1 MKKRYI
7 LFVLLAYLLLTACG
21 EHTTV
26 ENTVPST
33 SQETEPQEA
42 ISAADVDAQNKY
54 ALFSAI
60 SFQES
65 DSFYCGSSMLGDNL
79 YYYDKETGIS
89 GILCADPSCTHDS
102 SSCGAYVKSGATMFL
117 YNGQRY
123 WITNDVDTDGY
134 DYILWQGD
142 IGGTNQK
149 KVKAISFENIILPYQ
164 PQQYAIH
171 RGSLYFLGTAD
182 IVSGVSTGTHLTLMG
197 SPLNDST
204 EFMSLFDQTYNA
216 YVKAAVRYVGNH
228 AFLLVQTWTE
238 AITNPPVDLVVYQI
252 DLSSGE
258 IETVYEESGGTCCD
272 GFWVTEQEE
281 IYLAAQYTVCIVE
294 DGALVTVADFKHTAD
309 VTNLMDGIA
318 VTTYLENDKRCIEVL
333 DFAGNTLYD
342 GEMFPVGISEMKGNP
357 NDYRTYSLILVG
369 GDSDKLI
376 IELAKFSEGESY
388 VLLLDL
394 NNNLEPTLLWKAE

>member
-1 MKKRYI
+1 MKRHYI
-7 LFVLLAYLLLTACG
+7 LFVLLACLLLTACG
-21 EHTTV
+21 ERAPV

-102 SSCGAYVKSGATMFL
+102 SSCGAYIKSGATMFL
-117 YNGQRY
+117 YGGQRY
-123 WITNDVDTDGY
+123 WITNDVNTDGY
-134 DYILWQGD
+134 DHILWQGN
-142 IGGTNQK
+142 IAGTDQK
-149 KVKAISFENIILPYQ
+149 KVKTIRFEDIILTYQ

-171 RGSLYFLGTAD
+171 RGNLYFLGTAD
-182 IVSGVSTGTHLTLMG
+182 TVSGVNTGLRLTLMG
-197 SPLNDST
+197 SPLDDSE
-204 EFMSLFDQTYNA
+204 EFTALFDQTYNA
-216 YVKAAVRYVGNH
+216 YVNPSVRYVGNY

-238 AITNPPVDLVVYQI
+238 TGSVDLTIYKI
-252 DLSSGE
+252 SLNSGE
-258 IETVYEESGGTCCD
+258 METVYEELGGVSCG
-272 GFWVTEQEE
+272 GFWVTEQDE
-281 IYLAAQYTVCIVE
+281 IYLAAQYSVCKVE
-294 DGALVTVADFKHTAD
+294 DGALVTVADFEHTED

-318 VTTYLENDKRCIEVL
+318 VTAYLENSKRCIEIL
-333 DFAGNTLYD
+333 DFFGNTLYD
-342 GEMFPVGISEMKGNP
+342 GEMFPAGISEMDGDP
-357 NDYRTYSLILVG
+357 NAYRTYSMILVG

-376 IELAKFSEGESY
+376 IGLSNFSEGESY
-388 VLLLDL
+388 VILLDL
-394 NNNLEPTLLWKAE
+394 NNNLEPTLLWKAQ

>member
-1 MKKRYI
+1 MKKRFTAYA
-7 LFVLLAYLLLTACG
+7 LAMGLLLTGCG
-21 EHTTV
+21 TV
-26 ENTVPST
+26 SDPGS
-33 SQETEPQEA
+33 S
-42 ISAADVDAQNKY
+42 DAQNKY

-65 DSFYCGSSMLGDNL
+65 DNFYCGSSMLGDHL

-117 YNGQRY
+117 YGGQRY
-123 WITNDVDTDGY
+123 WITNDVNTDGY

-171 RGSLYFLGTAD
+171 RDSLYFLGTAD
-182 IVSGVSTGTHLTLMG
+182 TVSGVSTGTHLTLMG
-197 SPLNDST
+197 SPLDDSE
-204 EFMSLFDQTYNA
+204 EFTALFDQTYNA

-238 AITNPPVDLVVYQI
+238 AIANPPVDLVVYQI

-258 IETVYEESGGTCCD
+258 METVYEEPGGTCSD

-281 IYLAAQYTVCIVE
+281 IYFAKQSAVCKFE
-294 DGALVTVADFKHTAD
+294 DGVLVQVAAFIHTSD

-318 VTTYLENDKRCIEVL
+318 VATYLENGKRCIEIL
-333 DFAGNTLYD
+333 DFLGNTLYD
-342 GEMFPVGISEMKGNP
+342 GEMFPADIPGMDGDP
-357 NDYRTYSLILVG
+357 NAFRTYSMILVG

-376 IELAKFSEGESY
+376 IELSNFSEGESY
-388 VLLLDL
+388 VILLDL
-394 NNNLEPTLLWKAE
+394 NNDLEPTLLWKAE